1 MRIET
6 GWHSENEY
14 CVVKPLHNGCR
25 QVLFMAAM
33 NYGLGQWY
41 ISAGIFSCN
50 ATYNSVNR
58 SEVWKNPTSTN
69 KNPSFAVIP
78 LALAA
83 LTEIEQAI
91 SEKANG
97 KRRYIYI
104 DGMDERRLRV
114 YTKILMRN
122 NCGYKKSSKK
132 SDYSN
137 LPMLFKRL

>member
-6 GWHSENEY
+6 GWHNDFEY

-25 QVLFMAAM
+25 QILFMSAM
-33 NYGLGQWY
+33 NYGRGQWF
-41 ISAGIFSCN
+41 ISAGVFSCN
-50 ATYNSVNR
+50 ATYNSITR
-58 SEVWKNPTSTN
+58 SEVWHTPHSTN
-69 KNPSFAVIP
+69 KNPSFSVIP
-78 LALAA
+78 LALETLA
-83 LTEIEQAI
+83 EIEQAI

-122 NCGYKKSSKK
+122 NCGYKKSSRK
-132 SDYSN
+132 SDYCN
-137 LPMLFKRL
+137 LPLLYKQL